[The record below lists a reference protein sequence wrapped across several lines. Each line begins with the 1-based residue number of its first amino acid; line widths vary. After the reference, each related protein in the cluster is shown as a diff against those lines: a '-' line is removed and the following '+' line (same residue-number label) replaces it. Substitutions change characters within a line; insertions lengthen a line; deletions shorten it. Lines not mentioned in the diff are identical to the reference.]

1 MRSGGRR
8 SRGRRRE
15 IQKILEDLSK
25 FGRGAGGGGGC
36 RFFTILT
43 IFCALIQPTFG
54 LTCLTCMY
62 TSSTTQLDNFR
73 VSTRLSRPQ
82 CSMEPIK
89 CDRDQDV
96 CVTITM
102 HVGGGDYWMGAGCD
116 RRVNFQHMS
125 CQNVRTMSRNV
136 QLGYVQE
143 RRAMQRVCVCAR
155 DLCNNESNS
164 FHFPMVLIFLLFFLL
179 LS

>member
-1 MRSGGRR
+1 MWLGRT
-8 SRGRRRE
+8 
-15 IQKILEDLSK
+15 
-25 FGRGAGGGGGC
+25 AC
-36 RFFTILT
+36 LT
-43 IFCALIQPTFG
+43 IIVSFLIVCVKNCAS

-73 VSTRLSRPQ
+73 VSTRLSHPQ
-82 CSMEPIK
+82 CLMEPIK

-102 HVGGGDYWMGAGCD
+102 HIGGGDYWMGAGCD
-116 RRVNFQHMS
+116 RRINFQHMS

-143 RRAMQRVCVCAR
+143 RRSMQRVCVCAR
-155 DLCNNESNS
+155 DLCNNSRAKTAN
-164 FHFPMVLIFLLFFLL
+164 LIATMLL
-179 LS
+179 LILNFL

>member
-8 SRGRRRE
+8 PPGRRRE
-15 IQKILEDLSK
+15 IQKFLELSK
-25 FGRGAGGGGGC
+25 KC
-36 RFFTILT
+36 RLFTMLILLLT
-43 IFCALIQPTFG
+43 MIQPTSS

-155 DLCNNESNS
+155 DLCNQHSNP
-164 FHFPMVLIFLLFFLL
+164 FQLPVILIFLLSFLFIFQL
-179 LS
+179 

>member
-1 MRSGGRR
+1 MRSGGTRCDVATLHR
-8 SRGRRRE
+8 PRTFL
-15 IQKILEDLSK
+15 IFLL
-25 FGRGAGGGGGC
+25 FLVGC
-36 RFFTILT
+36 V
-43 IFCALIQPTFG
+43 QPSTP

-73 VSTRLSRPQ
+73 VSTRLARPQ
-82 CSMEPIK
+82 CAMEPIK

-116 RRVNFQHMS
+116 RRINFQHMS

-155 DLCNNESNS
+155 DLCNFST
-164 FHFPMVLIFLLFFLL
+164 HPHIPLLFLILL
-179 LS
+179 LAFRS

>member
-1 MRSGGRR
+1 MRSGGRKR
-8 SRGRRRE
+8 RGHHRRISE
-15 IQKILEDLSK
+15 ELST
-25 FGRGAGGGGGC
+25 RC
-36 RFFTILT
+36 RLFTLLT
-43 IFCALIQPTFG
+43 CIFVIVQPTSS

-155 DLCNNESNS
+155 DLCNHQSTP
-164 FHFPMVLIFLLFFLL
+164 FQFATFAVVLLFFLF